1 MVKNPPASAGDTG
14 LIPGS
19 GRSSGE
25 GSGNPLQ
32 YSCLGNLM
40 DQGAWQTTV
49 YSVAKSQT
57 QLKLLSTHIACGY
70 TTRIV
75 YPLISHWAFALFPP
89 LAIINNAA
97 MSICV
102 HTFGFTYVLISLGYE
117 TRSIISGSYNYF

>member
-1 MVKNPPASAGDTG
+1 MNT
-14 LIPGS
+14 
-19 GRSSGE
+19 R
-25 GSGNPLQ
+25 
-32 YSCLGNLM
+32 
-40 DQGAWQTTV
+40 AWQATV
-49 YSVAKSQT
+49 HSVAKSQT
-57 QLKLLSTHIACGY
+57 QLKLLTTHTACGY

-117 TRSIISGSYNYF
+117 TRSIISGSYNSIFDL